1 MISYLFVVG
10 ESWYVLIPDENMI
23 FNFLLVPLK
32 STPKRKPNAKQRI
45 DEVIANV
52 ILIVLVIADLLLLK
66 CVKSIIINTV
76 LSLIGYEYHH
86 LKEKINKEQT
96 EF

>member
-1 MISYLFVVG
+1 MFVVDEAWFG
-10 ESWYVLIPDENMI
+10 LNSDENIM
-23 FNFLLVPLK
+23 FSFLLVPIK
-32 STPKRKPNAKQRI
+32 FIPERKPRAKQRI

-66 CVKSIIINTV
+66 CVIPMIVNIV